1 MSSGHTAPGGVTT
14 IRVRSRH
21 GDYPVMVGRGLL
33 GHLPDLLSRY
43 APAHRYAMMSDD
55 RVAGIHGQ
63 EVLAVCR
70 RAGLDLELFTF
81 PEGEV
86 NKTRAQWSILTD
98 ALLRW
103 GLGRDGAVVALGG
116 GVTGD
121 LAGFVAATYLRGV
134 PVVQVPTS
142 LVAMIDASVGGKT
155 GVDVPGGKNL
165 VGAFHP
171 PKVVVADPEVG
182 VTLQPSDRAQGI
194 AEAVKHGAILDADYL
209 RFLHD
214 HATDLLAGEPGATFH
229 AVARSVRMK
238 ADVVSRDE
246 EEGGLRQILNFGHTV
261 GHALEAASGYRIGHG
276 TAVAAGMLLE
286 ARLGEGLGVTEPGT
300 ASALAVTLER
310 FGLARALPEVGDD
323 PLPVLSYLGTDKKT
337 RGGRP
342 RFVLLRRIGQ
352 VHGEGGWS
360 HEVPE
365 GQLERLL
372 ADVAEWRGTLRGEAP

>member
-1 MSSGHTAPGGVTT
+1 M
-14 IRVRSRH
+14 
-21 GDYPVMVGRGLL
+21 
-33 GHLPDLLSRY
+33 PDLLSRY

-121 LAGFVAATYLRGV
+121 LAGSVAATYLRGV

-182 VTLQPSDRAQGI
+182 VTLQPSERAQGI

-310 FGLARALPEVGDD
+310 FGLARALPEVAVRAPQADRAGARRGRVEPRGPGRTAGEAVGRCRGVARD
-323 PLPVLSYLGTDKKT
+323 PA
-337 RGGRP
+337 GG
-342 RFVLLRRIGQ
+342 
-352 VHGEGGWS
+352 
-360 HEVPE
+360 
-365 GQLERLL
+365 
-372 ADVAEWRGTLRGEAP
+372 GTLSLLLPKVCVSI